1 MKGTI
6 KKYFIYSDLQKLVE
20 IWEKVEEK
28 KKMEEKDQEGI
39 LKLERNKDIRW
50 NIIEKSMKI
59 K

>member
-1 MKGTI
+1 LKGTI